1 MGLDDIM
8 DIVSIPI
15 ENIQYLQIGPDFSR
29 YSAFVSKF
37 TTYASLFVLNI

>member
-15 ENIQYLQIGPDFSR
+15 ENIQYLQIGPDFSQ
-29 YSAFVSKF
+29 YNTLLNEF